1 MESIINSRQ
10 PFGLS
15 TTCHGNH
22 CKKANG
28 IKICENE
35 GISYATEAEIS
46 RNLDIVNKYKV
57 FIPQTGSGS
66 DSIPHPIL
74 GKPFVGELMSACSET
89 YIFIGPFESENQCR
103 NVMSYIS
110 TRFCRFLSLLKKV
123 TQSTTRSIYTFVPQQ
138 DFTKPWTDEV
148 LYRKYDL
155 TENEIAFIESM
166 VRPMDLG
173 GEKDA

>member
-1 MESIINSRQ
+1 
-10 PFGLS
+10 
-15 TTCHGNH
+15 
-22 CKKANG
+22 
-28 IKICENE
+28 
-35 GISYATEAEIS
+35 
-46 RNLDIVNKYKV
+46 
-57 FIPQTGSGS
+57 
-66 DSIPHPIL
+66 
-74 GKPFVGELMSACSET
+74 MSACSET